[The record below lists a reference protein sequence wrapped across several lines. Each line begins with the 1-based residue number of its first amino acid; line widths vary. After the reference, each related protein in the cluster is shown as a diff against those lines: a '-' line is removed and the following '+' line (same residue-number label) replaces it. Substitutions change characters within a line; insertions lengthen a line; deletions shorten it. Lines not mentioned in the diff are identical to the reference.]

1 MKLIVGLGNPGLKHE
16 KTRHNLGFMVLD
28 AFFKNYA
35 SPKESFK
42 TEKKFQAEIAEIIWQ
57 PKKGKE
63 EKIILVKPQ
72 TYMNASGIS
81 ISHIVNFYKISAND
95 IWVVHD
101 EIDLPLGAMKIRLGG
116 SSAGH
121 KGVESILENLKT
133 DKFWR
138 FRIGIGA
145 QKSSRFNRDKN
156 PAKGEA
162 RYGRKSSKLRKI
174 DHFVLGG
181 FGESERG
188 KVREIIKK
196 GTKAVEDALEEGL
209 EKAMN
214 RFNTK

>member
-28 AFFKNYA
+28 AFFKNYT
-35 SPKESFK
+35 SPKEEFK
-42 TEKKFQAEIAEIIWQ
+42 TEKKFQAEIVQITWQ

-72 TYMNASGIS
+72 TFMNASGIS
-81 ISHIVNFYKISAND
+81 VSHIVNFYKISAND
-95 IWVVHD
+95 IWVIHD

-121 KGVESILENLKT
+121 KGVESILEKLKT

-138 FRIGIGA
+138 FRMGIGA
-145 QKSSRFNRDKN
+145 QKSSRFNRDNNQK
-156 PAKGEA
+156 
-162 RYGRKSSKLRKI
+162 SKLRAI
-174 DHFVLGG
+174 DDFVLGG

-188 KVREIIKK
+188 KAREIIKE
-196 GTKAVEDALEEGL
+196 GTKAIEIALE
-209 EKAMN
+209 KDMTAAMN

>member
-1 MKLIVGLGNPGLKHE
+1 MKFIVGLGNPGVKHE

-63 EKIILVKPQ
+63 EKTMLVKPQ

-81 ISHIVNFYKISAND
+81 VSQIVNFYKISAND
-95 IWVVHD
+95 IWVIHD

-121 KGVESILENLKT
+121 KGVESILEKLKT

-138 FRIGIGA
+138 FRMGIGA
-145 QKSSRFNRDKN
+145 QKSKTNNQK
-156 PAKGEA
+156 
-162 RYGRKSSKLRKI
+162 SKLRAI
-174 DHFVLGG
+174 DDFVLGG

-188 KVREIIKK
+188 KAREIIKK
-196 GTKAVEDALEEGL
+196 GVKAIEAGLEEGL